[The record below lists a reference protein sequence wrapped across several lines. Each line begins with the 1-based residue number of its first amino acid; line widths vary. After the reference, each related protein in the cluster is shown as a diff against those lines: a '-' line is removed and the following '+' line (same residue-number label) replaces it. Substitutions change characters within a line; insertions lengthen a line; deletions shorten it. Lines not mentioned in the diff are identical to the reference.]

1 MQNINES
8 DRMVVWGMDMPG
20 NQYNAE
26 TMKVKE
32 VVPGLYEID
41 EYDCGSVFVIC
52 GEMEALVIDT
62 GTGIGNLKEV
72 VEEITDGRS
81 YQVILSH
88 AHIDHMGGAY
98 HFPRILMNEKD
109 YSQSVIEHNK
119 DAAERRNYAAF
130 IRQREKKIYPYDL
143 EKDIAEWDK
152 LPAFMRIRKFPF
164 DIELGGRKITCLEC
178 PGHTAGSI
186 VFLDHA
192 SRTLIVGD
200 ACNGYYILDN
210 SQENSIRKAAET
222 AYKAL
227 KNIDGLRDRFDRII
241 NGHHDFREFG
251 EPLDYQYLSD
261 TMHGLEKI
269 VQGEAVW
276 SEEESAISRS
286 GISCNCVFGS
296 VKIAVID

>member
-1 MQNINES
+1 M
-8 DRMVVWGMDMPG
+8 
-20 NQYNAE
+20 
-26 TMKVKE
+26 
-32 VVPGLYEID
+32 
-41 EYDCGSVFVIC
+41 
-52 GEMEALVIDT
+52 
-62 GTGIGNLKEV
+62 
-72 VEEITDGRS
+72 
-81 YQVILSH
+81 
-88 AHIDHMGGAY
+88 
-98 HFPRILMNEKD
+98 
-109 YSQSVIEHNK
+109 
-119 DAAERRNYAAF
+119 
-130 IRQREKKIYPYDL
+130 
-143 EKDIAEWDK
+143 
-152 LPAFMRIRKFPF
+152 PAFAKIRKFPF

-192 SRTLIVGD
+192 SQTMIVGD
-200 ACNGYYILDN
+200 ACNGYYILDD
-210 SQENSIRKAAET
+210 SQENCIRKAAET

-286 GISCNCVFGS
+286 GISCNYVFGS